1 VLSIGKVSPGRAAY
15 YENSVAKGRDDY
27 YSGAGEAP
35 GTWIGRGS
43 QALGL
48 HGHVE
53 AERFNALVAGMD
65 PSDPQLRR
73 TLLSKERKSRVI
85 NGKRHDPV
93 AAYDLTF
100 SAPKSVS
107 VLFATADPHTAR
119 ELVRAHDRAVTAALD
134 YLEDTAV
141 YTRRGRNGVIVEQ
154 GDGLIAAAY
163 RHRMS
168 RSKDPQLHTHVVAGN
183 VVRTP
188 SDGQWRALHASVVYR
203 HARTAGVLYQAHLR
217 AEVVDRLGLH
227 WGAVTKGAAEL
238 QGVPRPV
245 LREFSR
251 RRIEIEQAAAEEGSL
266 SLGTKAG
273 AEALALK
280 TRTAKAQTVATA
292 DWRADIAARAEEHGF
307 DRTAREHLLAEG
319 RHRPSRHAS
328 ARENNALEEKLTG
341 PTGLT
346 ALRNT
351 FTERDALTD
360 LAEHHPQGLRVA
372 DARGEVARLLAR
384 DDVLATRP
392 AENAGVTEAR
402 HTTTNLVD
410 CERRLVTDATGRID
424 TGVAVVPDHTIDTAI
439 RHATREPSPEQA
451 AVIRA
456 VATSGNGVDVVEALA
471 GTGKTFTAGI
481 IRDVHARHGRTV
493 IGAAPTGR
501 AARELSDVGI
511 PARTLHSIL
520 LAADH
525 DPGRAIPNGSVVIL
539 DEAGMTPTRLTEH
552 FLERAAAANA
562 KVVAI
567 GDSGQLPSVQAGGW
581 LRQIGESTGA
591 LRLTTVMR
599 QRDPEERRVL
609 GLLHD
614 RPDGGTPYLR
624 WLDHKHRLHIG
635 TDTPALIDRAITAWA
650 RAADTHG
657 LDQAVLIARDLG
669 TRNALNDLARAH
681 HASLGGLGEER
692 TYDGLRIAT
701 GDRVIA
707 RRNARVLDV
716 DNGTRGVVTAVRR
729 TGIDIRTDQGEHRTL
744 PASYVSEHVEH
755 AYALT
760 GHGVQGATV
769 EWAGVV
775 ARPEHLTKGWS
786 YTALSRARATTELYV
801 PAIDHDRAQDRAEL
815 APHDTTTH
823 PERNDTR
830 TRIAARMTVR
840 DDEDLAVAQLVDH
853 AAGPFDAEG
862 RGGPSADAPTRP
874 DIPSQEIAA
883 EDAEPPIPE
892 SPPERLARLTDHLRR
907 LEAQRDPVLT
917 RVLTR
922 LDAHETQRAA
932 ASKLDRANQK
942 LGTLPEP
949 RPRRF
954 RSTNDPRA
962 AERATLSAQVRAARQ
977 HVVEIDRRL
986 EVDVRALGTDP
997 ATARATHHDLEA
1009 AIASADHDRERTR
1022 DAITSTIVSTRPA
1035 WSTELLGQRPSD
1047 EPAAGR
1053 WDARLENITNT
1064 ILDEH
1069 PTAAG
1074 ELAQADHVLPPQ
1086 HPIRQIAANLAGP
1099 QRAAH
1104 PQHPDPGDAD
1114 ALGR

>member
-1 VLSIGKVSPGRAAY
+1 VLSIGKVTPGRAAY

-35 GTWIGRGS
+35 GTWVGRGS

-48 HGHVE
+48 SGRVE

-107 VLFATADPHTAR
+107 VLFATADPDTAR
-119 ELVRAHDRAVTAALD
+119 ELVRAHDRAVTAVLD

-183 VVRTP
+183 LVRTP

-217 AEVVDRLGLH
+217 AEVVDRLGLQ

-251 RRIEIEQAAAEEGSL
+251 RRFEIEQAAAEQGSL

-280 TRTAKAQTVATA
+280 TRTAKDQTVTTA

-307 DRTAREHLLAEG
+307 DRKTREHLLAEG
-319 RHRPSRHAS
+319 RHHPAHRAS
-328 ARENNALEEKLTG
+328 DGEDRALADELTG
-341 PTGLT
+341 RAGLT

-360 LAEHHPQGLRVA
+360 LAEQHPQGLRVTDTRA
-372 DARGEVARLLAR
+372 AAAGLLAR

-402 HTTTNLVD
+402 HTTTDLVD
-410 CERRLVTDATGRID
+410 CERRLVANATGRVD
-424 TGVAVVPDHTIDTAI
+424 LGVAVVPDPTIDAAI
-439 RHATREPSPEQA
+439 RHASHEPSPEQA
-451 AVIRA
+451 AVIRT
-456 VATSGNGVDVVEALA
+456 VAASGNGVDVVEALA

-481 IRDVHARHGRTV
+481 IRDVYARHGRTV

-520 LAADH
+520 LAAEH
-525 DPGRAIPNGSVVIL
+525 DPERAIPNGSVVIL
-539 DEAGMTPTRLTEH
+539 DEAGMTPTRLTEQ
-552 FLERAAAANA
+552 FLQRAATAGA
-562 KVVAI
+562 KVIAI

-581 LRQIGESTGA
+581 LRQIGETTGA

-624 WLDHKHRLHIG
+624 WLDHKHRLHID
-635 TDTPALIDRAITAWA
+635 TDTPALIDRAVTSWG

-657 LDQAVLIARDLG
+657 LDQAILIARDLG

-681 HASLGGLGEER
+681 HAATGGLGEER
-692 TYDGLRIAT
+692 TYDGLRVAT

-707 RRNARVLDV
+707 RRNARILDV
-716 DNGTRGVVTAVRR
+716 DNGTRGIVTAVRR

-744 PASYVSEHVEH
+744 PADYVKAHVEH

-786 YTALSRARATTELYV
+786 YTALSRARDTTELYV

-823 PERNDTR
+823 PERDETK

-840 DDEDLAVAQLVDH
+840 DDEDLAVAQLVEGQPRDDDAPDH
-853 AAGPFDAEG
+853 D
-862 RGGPSADAPTRP
+862 RTADALPNDAVPER
-874 DIPSQEIAA
+874 SA
-883 EDAEPPIPE
+883 ERAEPPIPE
-892 SPPERLARLTDHLRR
+892 SPEERFIRLAARLRDLQRQRDPEVSRILARLADLDTRRIVARELVERAGRQLAALPEPEHRRFRGTHDPHAADRATLTAKHAAASARLTNLTESHQDELRTLGMNPDIAQGERRDLDTSIEQIDTLRTEARNEVVSQVVGKGPTWAAEMLGPPPTTGDAIADRNARLARIVT
-907 LEAQRDPVLT
+907 ET
-917 RVLTR
+917 
-922 LDAHETQRAA
+922 LDAHPDVAAEILHRDFTPSQNHALREVASSIETAQQAVD
-932 ASKLDRANQK
+932 LEP
-942 LGTLPEP
+942 PEP
-949 RPRRF
+949 R
-954 RSTNDPRA
+954 S
-962 AERATLSAQVRAARQ
+962 
-977 HVVEIDRRL
+977 
-986 EVDVRALGTDP
+986 G
-997 ATARATHHDLEA
+997 
-1009 AIASADHDRERTR
+1009 
-1022 DAITSTIVSTRPA
+1022 
-1035 WSTELLGQRPSD
+1035 GQF
-1047 EPAAGR
+1047 
-1053 WDARLENITNT
+1053 
-1064 ILDEH
+1064 H
-1069 PTAAG
+1069 
-1074 ELAQADHVLPPQ
+1074 
-1086 HPIRQIAANLAGP
+1086 
-1099 QRAAH
+1099 
-1104 PQHPDPGDAD
+1104 
-1114 ALGR
+1114 

>member
-1 VLSIGKVSPGRAAY
+1 MLSIGKVSPGRAAY
-15 YENSVAKGRDDY
+15 YEDSVAKGRDDY
-27 YSGAGEAP
+27 YSGSGEAP
-35 GTWIGRGS
+35 GTWVGRGS
-43 QALGL
+43 GALGL
-48 HGHVE
+48 SGRVE
-53 AERFNALVAGMD
+53 AKRFNALVAGMD

-107 VLFATADPHTAR
+107 VLFATADPDTAR

-141 YTRRGRNGVIVEQ
+141 YTRRGRNGVVVEQ

-168 RSKDPQLHTHVVAGN
+168 RAKDPQLHTHVVAGN

-217 AEVVDRLGLH
+217 AEIVDRLGLH

-266 SLGTKAG
+266 SLSTKAG

-280 TRTAKAQTVATA
+280 TRTAKDQTVATA

-307 DRTAREHLLAEG
+307 DQKTRQHLLAEG
-319 RHRPSRHAS
+319 RHHPAHRAS
-328 ARENNALEEKLTG
+328 DRDHRALVNELTG

-360 LAEHHPQGLRVA
+360 LAEHHPQGLRVT
-372 DARGEVARLLAR
+372 DARREVARLIER
-384 DDVLATRP
+384 DDVLTTRP

-402 HTTTNLVD
+402 HTTTDLVD
-410 CERRLVTDATGRID
+410 CERRLVTNATGRVD
-424 TGVAVVPDHTIDTAI
+424 LGVAVVPDRTIDAAI
-439 RHATREPSPEQA
+439 RHASQEPSPEQA
-451 AVIRA
+451 AVVRT
-456 VATSGNGVDVVEALA
+456 VARSGNGVDVVEALA

-481 IRDVHARHGRTV
+481 MRDVYARHGRTV

-520 LAADH
+520 LAAGH
-525 DPGRAIPNGSVVIL
+525 DPERAIPNGSVVIL
-539 DEAGMTPTRLTEH
+539 DEAGMAPTRLTEQ
-552 FLERAAAANA
+552 FLQRATAAGA
-562 KVVAI
+562 KVIAM

-581 LRQIGESTGA
+581 LRQIGETTGA

-624 WLDHKHRLHIG
+624 WLDHKQRLHID
-635 TDTPALIDRAITAWA
+635 TDTPALIDRAITSWA
-650 RAADTHG
+650 KAADTHG

-681 HASLGGLGEER
+681 HAATGGLGEER

-707 RRNARVLDV
+707 RRNARILDV
-716 DNGTRGVVTAVRR
+716 DNGTRGIVTAVRR

-744 PASYVSEHVEH
+744 PADYVKQHVEH

-786 YTALSRARATTELYV
+786 YTALSRARDTTELYV

-823 PERNDTR
+823 PERDETK

-840 DDEDLAVAQLVDH
+840 DDEDLAVAQLV
-853 AAGPFDAEG
+853 EG
-862 RGGPSADAPTRP
+862 QARDDDAPDHDRTADVVP
-874 DIPSQEIAA
+874 YDAA
-883 EDAEPPIPE
+883 PERSAARAEPPIPE
-892 SPPERLARLTDHLRR
+892 TADERFIRLAARLRDLQRQRDPEVSRILARLADLDTRRIVARELVERAGRQLAALTEPEHRRFRGTHDPHAADRATLTAKHAAASARLTDLNEGHR
-907 LEAQRDPVLT
+907 
-917 RVLTR
+917 
-922 LDAHETQRAA
+922 HE
-932 ASKLDRANQK
+932 L
-942 LGTLPEP
+942 
-949 RPRRF
+949 
-954 RSTNDPRA
+954 
-962 AERATLSAQVRAARQ
+962 
-977 HVVEIDRRL
+977 
-986 EVDVRALGTDP
+986 RALGTTPDLARSERRDLDTSIEQVGILRTEALKAVVSQVVGQEPTWAAELLRPP
-997 ATARATHHDLEA
+997 ATRGDDIADRNARLAQIVTETLDAHPNVATEMLRPDFTLPENHALRDVAPTTEA
-1009 AIASADHDRERTR
+1009 AQQTVH
-1022 DAITSTIVSTRPA
+1022 
-1035 WSTELLGQRPSD
+1035 L
-1047 EPAAGR
+1047 
-1053 WDARLENITNT
+1053 
-1064 ILDEH
+1064 EH
-1069 PTAAG
+1069 P
-1074 ELAQADHVLPPQ
+1074 EP
-1086 HPIRQIAANLAGP
+1086 RSE
-1099 QRAAH
+1099 
-1104 PQHPDPGDAD
+1104 PG
-1114 ALGR
+1114 RF

>member
-1 VLSIGKVSPGRAAY
+1 MLSIGKVSPGRAAY

-35 GTWIGRGS
+35 GTWVGRGS

-48 HGHVE
+48 SGRVE

-107 VLFATADPHTAR
+107 VLFATADPDIAR

-188 SDGQWRALHASVVYR
+188 SDGQWRALHAAVVYR

-238 QGVPRPV
+238 QGIPRPV

-251 RRIEIEQAAAEEGSL
+251 RRIEIEQAAADEGSL
-266 SLGTKAG
+266 SLGTKAA

-280 TRTAKAQTVATA
+280 TRTAKDQTVATA

-307 DRTAREHLLAEG
+307 DQKTREHFLAQG
-319 RHRPSRHAS
+319 RHHPAHRAS
-328 ARENNALEEKLTG
+328 DRDHRALANELTG
-341 PTGLT
+341 ATGLT

-360 LAEHHPQGLRVA
+360 LAEQHPQGLRVN
-372 DARGEVARLLAR
+372 DARAATATLLAR
-384 DDVLATRP
+384 DDVLTTRP
-392 AENAGVTEAR
+392 AENAGVTETR
-402 HTTTNLVD
+402 HTTTDLVD
-410 CERRLVTDATGRID
+410 CERRLVTNATGRID
-424 TGVAVVPDHTIDTAI
+424 TGVAIVPDHTIDTAI
-439 RHATREPSPEQA
+439 RHAMQEPSPEQA

-481 IRDVHARHGRTV
+481 IRDVYARHGQTV

-501 AARELSDVGI
+501 ATRELSDVGI

-520 LAADH
+520 LAAEH

-552 FLERAAAANA
+552 FLKRAAVANA
-562 KVVAI
+562 KVIAI
-567 GDSGQLPSVQAGGW
+567 GDSGQLPSVRAGGW
-581 LRQIGESTGA
+581 LRQIGETTGA

-624 WLDHKHRLHIG
+624 WLDHKQRLHIE
-635 TDTPALIDRAITAWA
+635 TDTPALIDRAITSWA
-650 RAADTHG
+650 HAADTHG

-681 HASLGGLGEER
+681 HAALGGLGEER

-716 DNGTRGVVTAVRR
+716 DNGTRGIVTAVRR
-729 TGIDIRTDQGEHRTL
+729 TGIDIRTDQGEHRIL
-744 PASYVSEHVEH
+744 PADYVKQHVEH

-786 YTALSRARATTELYV
+786 YTALSRARDTTELYV

-823 PERNDTR
+823 PERDETK
-830 TRIAARMTVR
+830 TRITARMTVR
-840 DDEDLAVAQLVDH
+840 DDEDLAVAQLLEGPARDGDPPDH
-853 AAGPFDAEG
+853 D
-862 RGGPSADAPTRP
+862 RTADALP
-874 DIPSQEIAA
+874 DDAA
-883 EDAEPPIPE
+883 PERSAERSEPPIPE
-892 SPPERLARLTDHLRR
+892 TADERFIRLAARLHDLQRQRDPEVTRILARLDDIDTQRTVARELLERAGQQLGALPEPEHRRFRGTHDPHADDRATLTAKHAAASERLTDLNERHRDELRTLGTTPDIARSERRDLDTSIEQLDALRTEARDEVVSRVVRKEPTWAAEFLGPSPTGGDATADRNARLARIAT
-907 LEAQRDPVLT
+907 AT
-917 RVLTR
+917 
-922 LDAHETQRAA
+922 LDAHPNAATDILDPDFKLPRDHAMREIAANVEAAQRTVN
-932 ASKLDRANQK
+932 LER
-942 LGTLPEP
+942 PEP
-949 RPRRF
+949 R
-954 RSTNDPRA
+954 ND
-962 AERATLSAQVRAARQ
+962 
-977 HVVEIDRRL
+977 
-986 EVDVRALGTDP
+986 
-997 ATARATHHDLEA
+997 
-1009 AIASADHDRERTR
+1009 
-1022 DAITSTIVSTRPA
+1022 
-1035 WSTELLGQRPSD
+1035 
-1047 EPAAGR
+1047 
-1053 WDARLENITNT
+1053 
-1064 ILDEH
+1064 
-1069 PTAAG
+1069 
-1074 ELAQADHVLPPQ
+1074 DHV
-1086 HPIRQIAANLAGP
+1086 I
-1099 QRAAH
+1099 
-1104 PQHPDPGDAD
+1104 
-1114 ALGR
+1114 